1 MERFG
6 REIAEGDSGNKMLMK
21 AGERCVCV
29 GGGECVCVRVR
40 RWPHIVKGAG
50 KIIEKV

>member
-29 GGGECVCVRVR
+29 GGSVSVCECADG
-40 RWPHIVKGAG
+40 HIL
-50 KIIEKV
+50 